1 MLSKMMCEDKLLQED
16 KKPLKTVVLDISF
29 DVFTDIFASE

>member
-1 MLSKMMCEDKLLQED
+1 MLSKMTFEDELLQED
-16 KKPLKTVVLDISF
+16 KKPLKTGVLDISF